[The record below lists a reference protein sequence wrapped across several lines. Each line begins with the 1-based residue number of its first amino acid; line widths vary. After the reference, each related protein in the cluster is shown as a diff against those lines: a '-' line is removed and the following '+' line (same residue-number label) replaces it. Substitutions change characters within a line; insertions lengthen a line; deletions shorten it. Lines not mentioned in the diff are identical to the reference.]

1 MRPPGIGLGTYAP
14 PVLQAVLTFV
24 LTLPAIAVIA
34 LVASRLLG
42 VRRSWVAVLV
52 SGTIGYLIGHG
63 VALAAA
69 EGDATAPGYVRNALV
84 VALLATMTVA
94 VAIDLMARPGT
105 LARGDRAGLFVMP
118 RPIADTR
125 AKLQPLGRSREVLA
139 IARANGF
146 GPHLG
151 FRRRPGEAEVDVTP
165 VRIRHT
171 LEQCGGM
178 FVKLGQ
184 VLSTRTDLLPAEYCV
199 ELARLQSGVA
209 PAPEADMRALLE
221 HELGR
226 PTGEVFAE
234 FDWTPIAAAS
244 IAHAYRARLADG
256 GLEVVVKVQ
265 RPGVDAL
272 VHRDAAVVLRLARL
286 AQERT
291 PWGRDLQVLDQAQEF
306 VDGLRREL
314 DFRVEGRNAADIGP
328 VAALDH
334 VRVPTTVAAL
344 TTRRVLVQERLVG
357 QSVAVQERFELLG
370 VDRGATADRLITSML
385 HQMLDHGHYH
395 ADPHPGNVFLLD
407 DGGLGLLDW
416 GATGRL
422 DPLQQ
427 SAIMQIM
434 VGAGIGD
441 TGVLR
446 QGVEAIAVLPP
457 DLRPDD
463 LERAL
468 HQFLVSNVTP
478 GAGVS
483 ASALND
489 LLRILTQ
496 FQIRVPR
503 EMTSLVRA
511 LVTVEGTLTVI
522 EPGYSLADA
531 AQRLAEDH
539 LRLPEQPDPS
549 APPEELVQ
557 KELVQMLPVL
567 RQLPNRIDRISS
579 LAERGELRTKVSLFG
594 TEDDRR
600 SATLLVNRLVLGL
613 LSSGLAIASAMM
625 LAADGGATFS
635 GTTQVTEVLG
645 YVGLVGS
652 GVLGL
657 RLVAAIVRD
666 GLN

>member
-1 MRPPGIGLGTYAP
+1 MLA
-14 PVLQAVLTFV
+14 AVLTFL
-24 LTLPAIAVIA
+24 LTLPVIAVIA

-42 VRRSWVAVLV
+42 VRRSWVAVVV
-52 SGTIGYLIGHG
+52 SGVLGYLIGHG

-69 EGDATAPGYVRNALV
+69 DGDATAPGYVRNVLV

-94 VAIDLMARPGT
+94 VAIDLMARPGS
-105 LARGDRAGLFVMP
+105 LARGDRAGLFVLP
-118 RPIADTR
+118 RPVADVR

-139 IARANGF
+139 VARANGF
-146 GPHLG
+146 GPQLG
-151 FRRRPGEAEVDVTP
+151 IRRRSGEAEAEVTP
-165 VRIRHT
+165 VRVRLT

-184 VLSTRTDLLPAEYCV
+184 VLSTRTDLLPPEYCV
-199 ELARLQSGVA
+199 ELAKLQSGVA

-221 HELGR
+221 RELGR
-226 PTGEVFAE
+226 PTEEVFAE

-256 GLEVVVKVQ
+256 ELDVIVKVQ
-265 RPGVDAL
+265 RPGVDVL
-272 VHRDAAVVLRLARL
+272 VQRDAAVVLRLARL

-291 PWGRDLQVLDQAQEF
+291 PWGRDLQVLDQAEEF
-306 VDGLRREL
+306 VDGLRQEL
-314 DFRVEGRNAADIGP
+314 DFRIEGRNAAGIAP
-328 VAALDH
+328 VAALDR
-334 VRVPTTVAAL
+334 VRVPATVTEL

-357 QSVAVQERFELLG
+357 RSVAEQSRFEELG
-370 VDRGATADRLITSML
+370 VDRGALADRLIASML
-385 HQMLDHGHYH
+385 RQMLDHGHYH

-427 SAIMQIM
+427 SAILQIM
-434 VGAGIGD
+434 LGAGIGD

-446 QGVEAIAVLPP
+446 QGVESIAVLPP
-457 DLRPDD
+457 DLSPDD

-468 HQFLVSNVTP
+468 HQFLVSNVAP

-489 LLRILTQ
+489 LLKILTR

-531 AQRLAEDH
+531 AQRLAKER
-539 LRLPEQPDPS
+539 LQLPEQPDPT
-549 APPEELVQ
+549 AQPEELVQ
-557 KELVQMLPVL
+557 RELVQMLPVL

-579 LAERGELRTKVSLFG
+579 LAERGELRTKVSLLG

-600 SATLLVNRLVLGL
+600 AATLLVNRLVLGL
-613 LSSGLAIASAMM
+613 LSSGVAVASALL
-625 LAADGGATFS
+625 LAADGGVTFA
-635 GTTQVTEVLG
+635 GDTQVTELLG